1 METQPKSKRES
12 KVESFFEKIK
22 QITYI
27 ALTAISIYMLH
38 NISEQLKIN
47 RDYEAATQNVTNRF
61 IGMLE
66 GQGQSQCGEKVL
78 DYIQSIE
85 KEKKIKQGQF

>member
-38 NISEQLKIN
+38 KINEQLKIN

>member
-1 METQPKSKRES
+1 METQPKGKRES

-27 ALTAISIYMLH
+27 ALTAISIYILH
-38 NISEQLKIN
+38 NINEQLKIN

>member
-12 KVESFFEKIK
+12 EVESFFEKIK

-38 NISEQLKIN
+38 NINEQLKIN

>member
-27 ALTAISIYMLH
+27 ALTAISICMLH
-38 NISEQLKIN
+38 NINEQLKIN

>member
-1 METQPKSKRES
+1 METQPKGKSES

-27 ALTAISIYMLH
+27 ALTAISIYILH
-38 NISEQLKIN
+38 NINEQLKIN

>member
-27 ALTAISIYMLH
+27 ALTAISIYMFH
-38 NISEQLKIN
+38 NINEQLKIN